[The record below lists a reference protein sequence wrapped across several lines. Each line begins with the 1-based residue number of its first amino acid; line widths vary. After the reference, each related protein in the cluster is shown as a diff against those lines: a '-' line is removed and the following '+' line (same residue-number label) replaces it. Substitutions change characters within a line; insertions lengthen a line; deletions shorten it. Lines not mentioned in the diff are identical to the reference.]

1 MKKFLSIFAVAALA
15 LAAAVSCSDK
25 EDDET
30 TVDLKAIS
38 LSSPSLDLF
47 VGDESTLTV
56 KYTPENATNKP
67 AATWTSSNESVASVS
82 EGKVTALAAGEAT
95 ITATVEKF
103 TATCTVK
110 VSEKDSYTGPVEGN
124 SAWSVVGTL
133 LESNWTGG
141 AHGDYVCAEENGAFV
156 LKNVR
161 LAKDDQI
168 KFRKDKDWA
177 ENRGINE
184 PNKAAELAAATPAK
198 AVPNG
203 GNIIIPEAG
212 IYDIY
217 YFAEKEAIVYV
228 AKDAA
233 LPEIP
238 DFSEPV
244 NNDPVKVDGDPAE
257 WAALN
262 AENVVSLE
270 LPADAAMTG
279 LKSAKLYYADKLY
292 ILVEISDEAIAD
304 GKVRLHVYFDT
315 DKTGALAQNWTN
327 GTIDYM
333 TEGKI
338 TNSGAY
344 VSYSSTLHK
353 WAGTADNPWGW
364 AESGWTPTC
373 EGAGNDHFYE
383 LSMAYDGFPGGL
395 PVAFNIGLDVVN
407 SGWATFG
414 FLPNAGEASKLARIV
429 KVGETD
435 PGEEPVEPQV
445 DWDYTPSAEY
455 TADNNLWKAV
465 DADHSIEWYYNPVWS
480 DPVEGPSVKFTQ
492 STYEFWNKIACTGN
506 ANNPDWTAQ
515 MWIHPT
521 NELLLDATKKYSF
534 SCKVYATEETPVF
547 MKLYHKGEDGSK
559 SFEIARTRIAKGVI
573 TEFKAEDFTPLIS
586 SQSLLIDFGGVPA
599 NTKVFIK
606 DIVLTEGD
614 AVTPPQPMEWDYT
627 PSDAFTAST
636 NLWKVADGNEMYY
649 YYHCTGVDWNGTDTI
664 AAEVPFMTKTQSTY
678 ELTYEEAT
686 ANPWQNQFFIFPG
699 EGHFVAL
706 QAEKTYKI
714 SFTLAANADM
724 YAFAN
729 LKTYDANH
737 AKREGTPIHEWGAMN
752 LKATESVVI
761 EHEFTGV
768 AADNITL
775 IYDFGGNPA
784 GAKVFIKDITLVEV
798 GAEPQ
803 APATIAEIIK
813 NIPAEA
819 TGSSTAVEFEA
830 NLTSP
835 AVVSYVN
842 GKNAYIQD
850 ATGAI
855 LLYLA
860 DHGLVAGDT
869 IKGKIAIKA
878 YWFNG
883 IPETVVAFGEAAE
896 IAHGDAPAPKEMT
909 IAQLLAN
916 YDANLLRYIV
926 IKDVKVTDG
935 IADGDRNGA
944 IAQADGNTIAVYAQ
958 INNGGLVL
966 EEGAQGDFI
975 TIPAYYKAN
984 KQVYLWDNAW
994 FTKAAQG
1001 STGEDLGGSEDV
1013 NPWN

>member
-25 EDDET
+25 EDEET

-56 KYTPENATNKP
+56 KYTPENATKKP

-110 VSEKDSYTGPVEGN
+110 VSEKDSYTGPVQGN
-124 SAWSVVGTL
+124 SAWSVIGALLGT
-133 LESNWTGG
+133 NWDT
-141 AHGDYVCAEENGAFV
+141 DYVCAEEDGIFV

-161 LAKDDQI
+161 LQATDQF
-168 KFRKDKDWA
+168 KFRKDKNWDDNRGAAGDVEPFVVTVGEAFDAVAGGKNLGVA
-177 ENRGINE
+177 ENGLYDLYYNANVEQIAVVALDGTPTWKEVVPPEGIIKIDGEFADWDGIQGLSKGCHGMFKIALDDNYVYFYTWRTRE
-184 PNKAAELAAATPAK
+184 GRFADLWGEAKGYVYFGFEL
-198 AVPNG
+198 
-203 GNIIIPEAG
+203 
-212 IYDIY
+212 
-217 YFAEKEAIVYV
+217 
-228 AKDAA
+228 
-233 LPEIP
+233 
-238 DFSEPV
+238 
-244 NNDPVKVDGDPAE
+244 DGDPATGE
-257 WAALN
+257 KLNGNGPYDFVGFIYCFGGDPENPVIEITAAGDC
-262 AENVVSLE
+262 APSSYTIDNVKVS
-270 LPADAAMTG
+270 
-279 LKSAKLYYADKLY
+279 
-292 ILVEISDEAIAD
+292 
-304 GKVRLHVYFDT
+304 GKVDE
-315 DKTGALAQNWTN
+315 N
-327 GTIDYM
+327 
-333 TEGKI
+333 
-338 TNSGAY
+338 GAY
-344 VSYSSTLHK
+344 LEYSIPRSDIPALPEKFAVTSWGNKDLDKVTVSY
-353 WAGTADNPWGW
+353 PF
-364 AESGWTPTC
+364 EYP
-373 EGAGNDHFYE
+373 
-383 LSMAYDGFPGGL
+383 
-395 PVAFNIGLDVVN
+395 
-407 SGWATFG
+407 
-414 FLPNAGEASKLARIV
+414 
-429 KVGETD
+429 
-435 PGEEPVEPQV
+435 EPQV

-455 TADNNLWKAV
+455 TADNNIWKAI
-465 DADHSIEWYYNPVWS
+465 DPTMNISWYYNPDWQA
-480 DPVEGPSVKFTQ
+480 EQAGPEVTLQ
-492 STYEFWNKIACTGN
+492 ESTYSFWNKINTTGDWQAQLWLEPASDLILN
-506 ANNPDWTAQ
+506 A
-515 MWIHPT
+515 
-521 NELLLDATKKYSF
+521 EKKYNF

-547 MKLYHKGEDGSK
+547 FKMYHRGEDGSR
-559 SFEIARTRIAKGVI
+559 SFEIARTRLAKGVI
-573 TEFKAEDFTPLIS
+573 TEFKVEDFTPLIS
-586 SQSLLIDFGGVPA
+586 SQSLLIDFGGMPA

-614 AVTPPQPMEWDYT
+614 AVTPPQPMDWDYT

-649 YYHCTGVDWNGTDTI
+649 YYHCTGADWNGTDTI

-729 LKTYDANH
+729 LKTYDANN

-784 GAKVFIKDITLVEV
+784 GAKIFIKDITLVEV

-850 ATGAI
+850 ETGAI
-855 LLYLA
+855 LLYA
-860 DHGLVAGDT
+860 TDHGLVAGDT

-878 YWFNG
+878 YWYNG
-883 IPETVVAFGEAAE
+883 IPETVVVLGDACE
-896 IAHGDAPAPKEMT
+896 IAHGDAPAPKEIT
-909 IAQLLAN
+909 IAQLLDN
-916 YDANLLRYIV
+916 YDANLLRLIV
-926 IKDVKVTDG
+926 LKDVVVTDG

-944 IAQADGNTIAVYAQ
+944 IAEGSGSTVAVYAQ
-958 INNGGLVL
+958 IKNGGLTL
-966 EEGAQGDFI
+966 TEGDTGDLV
-975 TIPAYYKAN
+975 TIPGYYNAN

-994 FTKAAQG
+994 FTKKTPVG
-1001 STGEDLGGSEDV
+1001 NSGEDLDDPTDV
-1013 NPWN
+1013 DPWK

>member
-1 MKKFLSIFAVAALA
+1 MKKFLTIFAVAALA
-15 LAAAVSCSDK
+15 LLTVASCKDK
-25 EDDET
+25 EDEET
-30 TVDLKAIS
+30 TVELKSIS
-38 LSSPSLDLF
+38 LSSPSLDMF
-47 VGDESTLTV
+47 VGDEVTLTV

-67 AATWTSSNESVASVS
+67 KATWTSSNESVASVS

-95 ITATVEKF
+95 ITATVEKL

-110 VSEKDSYTGPVEGN
+110 VTTDYTGPVEGN

-133 LESNWTGG
+133 LESNWASG

-168 KFRKDKDWA
+168 KFRKDKDWT

-184 PNKAAELAAATPAK
+184 PDQAAELAVATPAK

-212 IYDIY
+212 IYDLY

-228 AKDAA
+228 AKDAT

-238 DFSEPV
+238 DFSEPE
-244 NNDPVKVDGDPAE
+244 P
-257 WAALN
+257 
-262 AENVVSLE
+262 
-270 LPADAAMTG
+270 
-279 LKSAKLYYADKLY
+279 
-292 ILVEISDEAIAD
+292 
-304 GKVRLHVYFDT
+304 
-315 DKTGALAQNWTN
+315 
-327 GTIDYM
+327 
-333 TEGKI
+333 EGKI
-338 TNSGAY
+338 KIDGDFSDWENVQGVSKGAHGMFKFDLDENYAFFYTWRTRDGRFSDLWGGSGYVYFALNLDDDPTTGETLNSNGPY
-344 VSYSSTLHK
+344 EFIGFIYCFG
-353 WAGTADNPWGW
+353 GTAD
-364 AESGWTPTC
+364 A
-373 EGAGNDHFYE
+373 
-383 LSMAYDGFPGGL
+383 
-395 PVAFNIGLDVVN
+395 PVI
-407 SGWATFG
+407 
-414 FLPNAGEASKLARIV
+414 EIV
-429 KVGETD
+429 KAGDCRPSTCSIDHVKIAGKVDENGAYLEYRIPRSDLPELPESFEIISWGNKDLDKVTVSY
-435 PGEEPVEPQV
+435 PYQEPIVEPQV

-465 DADHSIEWYYNPVWS
+465 DAASSIEWYYNPNWAGEQEA
-480 DPVEGPSVKFTQ
+480 PATKFEQ
-492 STYEFWNKIACTGN
+492 STYEIWNKVATTG
-506 ANNPDWTAQ
+506 DWQAQ

-547 MKLYHKGEDGSK
+547 MKLYQKGEDGSK
-559 SFEIARTRIAKGVI
+559 SFEIARTRIPAGQI
-573 TEFKAEDFTPLIS
+573 TEFKAEDFTPIITP
-586 SQSLLIDFGGVPA
+586 QCLLIDFGGVSA
-599 NTKVFIK
+599 NTKIFVK
-606 DIVLTEGD
+606 DIVLTQGAD
-614 AVTPPQPMEWDYT
+614 VVPPQPMDWDYT

-636 NLWKVADGNEMYY
+636 NLWKVADGYEMYY
-649 YYHCTGVDWNGTDTI
+649 YYHCTGADWNGTDTI

-714 SFTLAANADM
+714 SFTLAANAEM
-724 YAFAN
+724 YGFAN
-729 LKTYDANH
+729 LKTYDANN
-737 AKREGTPIHEWGAMN
+737 AKREGAPIHEWGAMN

-768 AADNITL
+768 AADNLTL
-775 IYDFGGNPA
+775 IFDFGGNPA
-784 GAKVFIKDITLVEV
+784 GAKVFIKDITIVEV

-803 APATIAEIIK
+803 APATIAEIIQ

-850 ATGAI
+850 ETGAI
-855 LLYLA
+855 LLYLS

-869 IKGKIAIKA
+869 IKGKVAIKA

-883 IPETVVAFGEAAE
+883 IPETVVALGDACE

-909 IAQLLAN
+909 IAQLLAD
-916 YDANLLRYIV
+916 YDANLLRL
-926 IKDVKVTDG
+926 VKLTNVTVTDA

-944 IAQADGNTIAVYAQ
+944 LEADGSTIAVYAQ

-966 EEGAQGDFI
+966 TEGAKGDFV
-975 TIPAYYKAN
+975 TIPAYYKTT

-994 FTKAAQG
+994 FTKAAEG

>member
-25 EDDET
+25 EDEET

-56 KYTPENATNKP
+56 KYTPENATKKP

-110 VSEKDSYTGPVEGN
+110 VTAKDDYTGPVEGN

-168 KFRKDKDWA
+168 KFRKDKDWT

-184 PNKAAELAAATPAK
+184 PDKAAELAVATPAK

-203 GNIIIPEAG
+203 GIIIIPEAG
-212 IYDIY
+212 IYDLY

-228 AKDAA
+228 TKDAT

-238 DFSEPV
+238 DFSEQEPEGIIKIDGEFADWDGIQGLSNGSHGMFKIALDDNYV
-244 NNDPVKVDGDPAE
+244 YFYTWRTREGRFADLWGEGKGYVYFGFELDGDPTTGE
-257 WAALN
+257 KLN
-262 AENVVSLE
+262 SNGPYDFVGFIYCFGGDPENPVIEITAKGDCAPSSYTIDNVKVS
-270 LPADAAMTG
+270 
-279 LKSAKLYYADKLY
+279 
-292 ILVEISDEAIAD
+292 
-304 GKVRLHVYFDT
+304 GKVDE
-315 DKTGALAQNWTN
+315 N
-327 GTIDYM
+327 
-333 TEGKI
+333 
-338 TNSGAY
+338 GAY
-344 VSYSSTLHK
+344 LEYSIPRSDIPALPEKFAVTSWGNKDLDKVTVSY
-353 WAGTADNPWGW
+353 PF
-364 AESGWTPTC
+364 EYP
-373 EGAGNDHFYE
+373 
-383 LSMAYDGFPGGL
+383 
-395 PVAFNIGLDVVN
+395 
-407 SGWATFG
+407 
-414 FLPNAGEASKLARIV
+414 
-429 KVGETD
+429 
-435 PGEEPVEPQV
+435 EPQV

-455 TADNNLWKAV
+455 TADNNLWKAIDPTMNV
-465 DADHSIEWYYNPVWS
+465 SWFYNPEWAA
-480 DPVEGPSVKFTQ
+480 EQAGPEVTFKE
-492 STYEFWNKIACTGN
+492 STYSFWNKINTTGDWQAQLWLEPASDLILN
-506 ANNPDWTAQ
+506 A
-515 MWIHPT
+515 
-521 NELLLDATKKYSF
+521 EKKYSF

-547 MKLYHKGEDGSK
+547 FKMYHRGEDGSR
-559 SFEIARTRIAKGVI
+559 SFEIARTRLAKGVI
-573 TEFKAEDFTPLIS
+573 TEFKVEDFTPLIS
-586 SQSLLIDFGGVPA
+586 SQSLLIDFGGMPA

-614 AVTPPQPMEWDYT
+614 AVTPPQPMDWDYT

-649 YYHCTGVDWNGTDTI
+649 YYHCTGADWNGTNTI

-729 LKTYDANH
+729 LKTYDANN

-784 GAKVFIKDITLVEV
+784 GAKIFIKDITLVEV

-813 NIPAEA
+813 NIPESA
-819 TGSSTAVEFEA
+819 TGNSTAVEFEA

-850 ATGAI
+850 ETGAI
-855 LLYLA
+855 LLYA
-860 DHGLVAGDT
+860 TDHGLVAGDT

-878 YWFNG
+878 YWYNG
-883 IPETVVAFGEAAE
+883 IPETVVLLGDACE
-896 IAHGDAPAPKEMT
+896 IAHGEAPAPKEIT
-909 IAQLLAN
+909 IADLLAN
-916 YDANLLRYIV
+916 YDANLLRYVV
-926 IKDVKVTDG
+926 IKDVTVTG
-935 IADGDRNGA
+935 SIADGDRNGE
-944 IAQADGNTIAVYAQ
+944 IAQGDNKIAVYAQ

-966 EEGAQGDFI
+966 TEGDKGDLV
-975 TIPAYYKAN
+975 TIPAYYKTN

-994 FTKAAQG
+994 FTKKTPVG
-1001 STGEDLGGSEDV
+1001 NSGEDLDDPTDV
-1013 NPWN
+1013 DPWK

>member
-25 EDDET
+25 EDEET

-56 KYTPENATNKP
+56 KYTPENATKKP

-110 VSEKDSYTGPVEGN
+110 VTAKDDYTGPVEGN

-133 LESNWTGG
+133 LESDWTSG

-168 KFRKDKDWA
+168 KFRKDKAWT

-184 PNKAAELAAATPAK
+184 PDKAAELAVATPAK

-212 IYDIY
+212 IYDLY

-228 AKDAA
+228 TKDAT

-238 DFSEPV
+238 DFSEQEPEGIIKIDGEFADWDGIQGLSNGSHGMFKIALDDNYV
-244 NNDPVKVDGDPAE
+244 YFYTWRTREGRFADLWGEAKGYVYFGFELDGDPTTGE
-257 WAALN
+257 KLN
-262 AENVVSLE
+262 SNGPYDFVGFIYCFGGDPENPVIEITAKGNCAPSSYTIDNVKVS
-270 LPADAAMTG
+270 
-279 LKSAKLYYADKLY
+279 
-292 ILVEISDEAIAD
+292 
-304 GKVRLHVYFDT
+304 GKVDE
-315 DKTGALAQNWTN
+315 N
-327 GTIDYM
+327 
-333 TEGKI
+333 
-338 TNSGAY
+338 GAY
-344 VSYSSTLHK
+344 LEYSIPRSDIPALPEKFAVTSWGNKDLDKVTVSY
-353 WAGTADNPWGW
+353 PF
-364 AESGWTPTC
+364 EYP
-373 EGAGNDHFYE
+373 
-383 LSMAYDGFPGGL
+383 
-395 PVAFNIGLDVVN
+395 
-407 SGWATFG
+407 
-414 FLPNAGEASKLARIV
+414 
-429 KVGETD
+429 
-435 PGEEPVEPQV
+435 EPQV

-455 TADNNLWKAV
+455 TADNNLWKAIDPTMNV
-465 DADHSIEWYYNPVWS
+465 SWYYNPEWAA
-480 DPVEGPSVKFTQ
+480 EQAGPEVTFKE
-492 STYEFWNKIACTGN
+492 STYSFWNKINTTGDWQAQLWLEPASDLILN
-506 ANNPDWTAQ
+506 A
-515 MWIHPT
+515 
-521 NELLLDATKKYSF
+521 EKKYSF

-547 MKLYHKGEDGSK
+547 IKMYHRGEDGSR

-627 PSDAFTAST
+627 PGAAYLADN
-636 NLWKVADGNEMYY
+636 NLWKKVAGHEGYY
-649 YYHCTGVDWNGTDTI
+649 YYHCTGADWNGTDTI
-664 AAEVPFMTKTQSTY
+664 SSEVPFMTTNQSTY
-678 ELTYEEAT
+678 ELTYEDAT
-686 ANPWQNQFFIFPG
+686 ANPWQNQLFIFPDTG
-699 EGHFVAL
+699 YEVAL
-706 QAEKTYKI
+706 AADKTYKL
-714 SFTLAANADM
+714 TMTVAANADM
-724 YAFAN
+724 NGFFKLSKFDPNNA
-729 LKTYDANH
+729 T
-737 AKREGTPIHEWGAMN
+737 KREGATIWEKGNVSM
-752 LKATESVVI
+752 KAKEIFTVESP
-761 EHEFTGV
+761 ELTGV
-768 AADNITL
+768 ECDNIL
-775 IYDFGGNPA
+775 IVTDFGGNPA

-813 NIPAEA
+813 NIPESA
-819 TGSSTAVEFEA
+819 TGNSTAVEFEA

-850 ATGAI
+850 ETGAI
-855 LLYLA
+855 LLYA
-860 DHGLVAGDT
+860 TDHGLVAGDT

-878 YWFNG
+878 YWYNG
-883 IPETVVAFGEAAE
+883 IPETVVLLGDACE
-896 IAHGDAPAPKEMT
+896 IAHGDAPAPKEIT
-909 IAQLLAN
+909 IADLLAN
-916 YDANLLRYIV
+916 YDANLLRYVV
-926 IKDVKVTDG
+926 IKDVTVTG
-935 IADGDRNGA
+935 SIADGDRNGE
-944 IAQADGNTIAVYAQ
+944 IAQGDNKIAVYAQ

-966 EEGAQGDFI
+966 TEGDKGDLV
-975 TIPAYYKAN
+975 TIPAYYKTN

-994 FTKAAQG
+994 FTKKTPVG
-1001 STGEDLGGSEDV
+1001 NSGEDLDDPTDV
-1013 NPWN
+1013 DPWK

>member
-110 VSEKDSYTGPVEGN
+110 VTAKDDYTGPVEGN

-133 LESNWTGG
+133 LESDWTGG

-168 KFRKDKDWA
+168 KFRKDKDWT

-184 PNKAAELAAATPAK
+184 PNKAAELAVATPAK

-212 IYDIY
+212 IYDLY

-228 AKDAA
+228 AKDAT

-238 DFSEPV
+238 DFSEPEPEGIIKIDGEFADWDGIQGLSNGCHGMFKIALDDNYV
-244 NNDPVKVDGDPAE
+244 YFYTWRTREGRFADLWGEAKGYVYFGFELDGDPATGE
-257 WAALN
+257 KLNGNGPYDFVGFIYCFGGDPENPVIEITAAGDC
-262 AENVVSLE
+262 APSSYTIDNVKVS
-270 LPADAAMTG
+270 
-279 LKSAKLYYADKLY
+279 
-292 ILVEISDEAIAD
+292 
-304 GKVRLHVYFDT
+304 GKVDE
-315 DKTGALAQNWTN
+315 N
-327 GTIDYM
+327 
-333 TEGKI
+333 
-338 TNSGAY
+338 GAY
-344 VSYSSTLHK
+344 LEYSIPRSDIPALPEKFAVTSWGNKDLDKVTVSY
-353 WAGTADNPWGW
+353 PF
-364 AESGWTPTC
+364 EYP
-373 EGAGNDHFYE
+373 
-383 LSMAYDGFPGGL
+383 
-395 PVAFNIGLDVVN
+395 
-407 SGWATFG
+407 
-414 FLPNAGEASKLARIV
+414 
-429 KVGETD
+429 
-435 PGEEPVEPQV
+435 EPQV

-455 TADNNLWKAV
+455 TADNNIWKAI
-465 DADHSIEWYYNPVWS
+465 DPTMNISWYYNPEWKA
-480 DPVEGPSVKFTQ
+480 EQAGPEVTFKE
-492 STYEFWNKIACTGN
+492 STYSFWNKINTTGDWQAQLWLEPASDLILN
-506 ANNPDWTAQ
+506 A
-515 MWIHPT
+515 
-521 NELLLDATKKYSF
+521 EKKYNF

-547 MKLYHKGEDGSK
+547 FKMYHRGEDGSR
-559 SFEIARTRIAKGVI
+559 SFEIARTRLAKGVI
-573 TEFKAEDFTPLIS
+573 TEFKVEDFTPLIS
-586 SQSLLIDFGGVPA
+586 SQSLLIDFGGMPA

-614 AVTPPQPMEWDYT
+614 AVTPPQPMDWDYT

-649 YYHCTGVDWNGTDTI
+649 YYHCTGADWNGTDTI

-729 LKTYDANH
+729 LKTYDANN

-784 GAKVFIKDITLVEV
+784 GAKIFIKDITLVEV

-803 APATIAEIIK
+803 AISPTQFAALEDNTEATFEGVVAAVGKNGVVVTDGTTNIYVFKPAT
-813 NIPAEA
+813 
-819 TGSSTAVEFEA
+819 T
-830 NLTSP
+830 P
-835 AVVSYVN
+835 AVGDKVSVEAKKTTYYKLIETAQGGKVTVLGSGNEVPATTPVDITATFDAYPDEIHTSDLLKVEGQLVVDGSYVN
-842 GKNAYIQD
+842 LIVEGATVRQGSLQGLDVTALNGKNVVIEGYYIGTSGSGGKFLTIIV
-850 ATGAI
+850 TGAEE
-855 LLYLA
+855 
-860 DHGLVAGDT
+860 VS
-869 IKGKIAIKA
+869 
-878 YWFNG
+878 
-883 IPETVVAFGEAAE
+883 
-896 IAHGDAPAPKEMT
+896 AP
-909 IAQLLAN
+909 
-916 YDANLLRYIV
+916 
-926 IKDVKVTDG
+926 G
-935 IADGDRNGA
+935 
-944 IAQADGNTIAVYAQ
+944 GN
-958 INNGGLVL
+958 
-966 EEGAQGDFI
+966 
-975 TIPAYYKAN
+975 
-984 KQVYLWDNAW
+984 
-994 FTKAAQG
+994 
-1001 STGEDLGGSEDV
+1001 SGEDLDDPTDV
-1013 NPWN
+1013 DPWK

>member
-15 LAAAVSCSDK
+15 LAAVVSCSDK

-110 VSEKDSYTGPVEGN
+110 VSEKDSYTGPVQGN
-124 SAWSVVGTL
+124 SAWSVIGALLGT
-133 LESNWTGG
+133 NWDT
-141 AHGDYVCAEENGAFV
+141 DYVCAEEDGIFV

-161 LAKDDQI
+161 LQATDQF
-168 KFRKDKDWA
+168 KFRKDKNWDDNRGAAGDVEPFVVTVGEAFDAVAGGKNLGVA
-177 ENRGINE
+177 ENGLYDLYYNANVEQIAVVALDGTPTWKEVVPPEGIIKIDGEFADWDGIQGLSNGTHGMFKIALDDNYVYFYTWRTRE
-184 PNKAAELAAATPAK
+184 GRFADLWGEGTGYVYFGFEL
-198 AVPNG
+198 
-203 GNIIIPEAG
+203 
-212 IYDIY
+212 
-217 YFAEKEAIVYV
+217 
-228 AKDAA
+228 
-233 LPEIP
+233 
-238 DFSEPV
+238 
-244 NNDPVKVDGDPAE
+244 DGDPATGE
-257 WAALN
+257 KLNGNGPYDFVGFIYCFGGDPENPVIEITAAGDC
-262 AENVVSLE
+262 APSSYTIDNVKVS
-270 LPADAAMTG
+270 
-279 LKSAKLYYADKLY
+279 
-292 ILVEISDEAIAD
+292 
-304 GKVRLHVYFDT
+304 GKVDE
-315 DKTGALAQNWTN
+315 N
-327 GTIDYM
+327 
-333 TEGKI
+333 
-338 TNSGAY
+338 GAY
-344 VSYSSTLHK
+344 LEYSIPRSDIPALPEKFAVTSWGNKDLDKVTVSY
-353 WAGTADNPWGW
+353 PF
-364 AESGWTPTC
+364 EYP
-373 EGAGNDHFYE
+373 
-383 LSMAYDGFPGGL
+383 
-395 PVAFNIGLDVVN
+395 
-407 SGWATFG
+407 
-414 FLPNAGEASKLARIV
+414 
-429 KVGETD
+429 
-435 PGEEPVEPQV
+435 EPQV

-455 TADNNLWKAV
+455 TADNNIWKAI
-465 DADHSIEWYYNPVWS
+465 DPTMNISWYYNPDWQA
-480 DPVEGPSVKFTQ
+480 EQAGPEVTLQ
-492 STYEFWNKIACTGN
+492 ESTYSFWNKINTTGDWQAQLWLEPASDLILN
-506 ANNPDWTAQ
+506 A
-515 MWIHPT
+515 
-521 NELLLDATKKYSF
+521 EKKYNF

-547 MKLYHKGEDGSK
+547 FKMYHRGEDGSR
-559 SFEIARTRIAKGVI
+559 SFEIARTRLAKGVI
-573 TEFKAEDFTPLIS
+573 TEFKVEDFTPLIS
-586 SQSLLIDFGGVPA
+586 SQSLLIDFGGMPA

-614 AVTPPQPMEWDYT
+614 AVTPPQPMDWDYT

-649 YYHCTGVDWNGTDTI
+649 YYHCTGADWNGTDTI

-729 LKTYDANH
+729 LKTYDANN

-784 GAKVFIKDITLVEV
+784 GAKIFIKDITLVEV

-850 ATGAI
+850 ETGAI
-855 LLYLA
+855 LLYA
-860 DHGLVAGDT
+860 TDHGLVAGDT

-878 YWFNG
+878 YWYNG
-883 IPETVVAFGEAAE
+883 IPETVVVLGDACE
-896 IAHGDAPAPKEMT
+896 IAHGDAPAPKEIT
-909 IAQLLAN
+909 IAQLLDN
-916 YDANLLRYIV
+916 YDANLLRLIV
-926 IKDVKVTDG
+926 LKDVVVTDG

-944 IAQADGNTIAVYAQ
+944 IAEGSGSTVAVYAQ
-958 INNGGLVL
+958 IKNGGLTL
-966 EEGAQGDFI
+966 TEGDTGDLV
-975 TIPAYYKAN
+975 TIPGYYNAN

-994 FTKAAQG
+994 FTKKTPVG
-1001 STGEDLGGSEDV
+1001 NSGEDLDDPTDV
-1013 NPWN
+1013 DPWK

>member
-25 EDDET
+25 EDEET

-56 KYTPENATNKP
+56 KYTPENATKKP

-110 VSEKDSYTGPVEGN
+110 VTAKDDYTGPVEGN

-133 LESNWTGG
+133 LESDWTGG

-168 KFRKDKDWA
+168 KFRKDKAWT

-184 PNKAAELAAATPAK
+184 PDKAAELAAATPAK

-212 IYDIY
+212 IYDLY

-228 AKDAA
+228 TKDAT

-238 DFSEPV
+238 DFSEQEPEGIIKIDGEFADWDGIQGLSNGSHGMFKIALDDNYV
-244 NNDPVKVDGDPAE
+244 YFYTWRTREGRFADLWGEAKGYVYFGFELDGDPTTGE
-257 WAALN
+257 KLN
-262 AENVVSLE
+262 NNGPYDFVGFIYCFGGDPENPVIEITAKGNCAPSSYTIDNVKVS
-270 LPADAAMTG
+270 
-279 LKSAKLYYADKLY
+279 
-292 ILVEISDEAIAD
+292 
-304 GKVRLHVYFDT
+304 GKVDE
-315 DKTGALAQNWTN
+315 N
-327 GTIDYM
+327 
-333 TEGKI
+333 
-338 TNSGAY
+338 GAY
-344 VSYSSTLHK
+344 LEYSIPRSDIPALPEKFAVTSWGNKDLDKVTVSY
-353 WAGTADNPWGW
+353 PF
-364 AESGWTPTC
+364 EYP
-373 EGAGNDHFYE
+373 
-383 LSMAYDGFPGGL
+383 
-395 PVAFNIGLDVVN
+395 
-407 SGWATFG
+407 
-414 FLPNAGEASKLARIV
+414 
-429 KVGETD
+429 
-435 PGEEPVEPQV
+435 EPQV

-455 TADNNLWKAV
+455 TADNNLWKAIDPTMNV
-465 DADHSIEWYYNPVWS
+465 SWFYNPEWAA
-480 DPVEGPSVKFTQ
+480 EQAGPEVTFKE
-492 STYEFWNKIACTGN
+492 STYSFWNKINTTGDWQAQLWLEPARDLILN
-506 ANNPDWTAQ
+506 A
-515 MWIHPT
+515 
-521 NELLLDATKKYSF
+521 EKKYSF

-547 MKLYHKGEDGSK
+547 IKMYHRGEDGSK

-614 AVTPPQPMEWDYT
+614 AVTPPQPMDWDYT
-627 PSDAFTAST
+627 PGAAYLADN
-636 NLWKVADGNEMYY
+636 NLWKKAAGHEGYY
-649 YYHCTGVDWNGTDTI
+649 YYHCTGADWNGTDTI
-664 AAEVPFMTKTQSTY
+664 SSEVPFMTTNQSTY
-678 ELTYEEAT
+678 ELTYEDAT
-686 ANPWQNQFFIFPG
+686 ANPWQNQLFIFPDTG
-699 EGHFVAL
+699 YEVAL
-706 QAEKTYKI
+706 AADKTYKL
-714 SFTLAANADM
+714 TMTVAANADM
-724 YAFAN
+724 NGFFKLSKFDPNNA
-729 LKTYDANH
+729 T
-737 AKREGTPIHEWGAMN
+737 KREGATIWEKGNVSM
-752 LKATESVVI
+752 KAKEIFTVESP
-761 EHEFTGV
+761 ELTGV
-768 AADNITL
+768 ECDNIL
-775 IYDFGGNPA
+775 IVTDFGGNPA

-813 NIPAEA
+813 NIPESA
-819 TGSSTAVEFEA
+819 TGNSTAVEFEA

-850 ATGAI
+850 ETGAI
-855 LLYLA
+855 LLYA
-860 DHGLVAGDT
+860 TDHGLVAGDT

-878 YWFNG
+878 YWYNG
-883 IPETVVAFGEAAE
+883 IPETVVLLGDACE
-896 IAHGDAPAPKEMT
+896 IAHGDAPAPKEIT
-909 IAQLLAN
+909 IAQLLDN
-916 YDANLLRYIV
+916 YDANLLRYVV
-926 IKDVKVTDG
+926 IKDVTVTG
-935 IADGDRNGA
+935 SIADGDRNGE
-944 IAQADGNTIAVYAQ
+944 IAQGDNKIAVYAQ

-966 EEGAQGDFI
+966 TEGDKGDLV
-975 TIPAYYKAN
+975 TIPAYYKTN

-994 FTKAAQG
+994 FTKKTPVG
-1001 STGEDLGGSEDV
+1001 NSGEDLDDPTDV
-1013 NPWN
+1013 DPWK

>member
-110 VSEKDSYTGPVEGN
+110 VSEKDSYTGPVQGN
-124 SAWSVVGTL
+124 SAWSVIGALLGT
-133 LESNWTGG
+133 NWDT
-141 AHGDYVCAEENGAFV
+141 DYVCAEEDGIFV

-161 LAKDDQI
+161 LQATDQF
-168 KFRKDKDWA
+168 KFRKDKNWDDNRGAAGDVEPFVVTVGEAFDAVAGGKNLGVA
-177 ENRGINE
+177 ENGLYDLYYNANVEQIAVVALDGTPTWKEVLPPEGIIKIDGEFADWDGIQGLSKGCHGMFKIALDDNYVYFYTWRTRE
-184 PNKAAELAAATPAK
+184 GRFADLWGEAKGYVYFGFEL
-198 AVPNG
+198 
-203 GNIIIPEAG
+203 
-212 IYDIY
+212 
-217 YFAEKEAIVYV
+217 
-228 AKDAA
+228 
-233 LPEIP
+233 
-238 DFSEPV
+238 
-244 NNDPVKVDGDPAE
+244 DGDPATGE
-257 WAALN
+257 KLNGNGPYDFVGFIYCFGGDPENPVIEITAAGDC
-262 AENVVSLE
+262 APSSYTIDNVKVS
-270 LPADAAMTG
+270 
-279 LKSAKLYYADKLY
+279 
-292 ILVEISDEAIAD
+292 
-304 GKVRLHVYFDT
+304 GKVDE
-315 DKTGALAQNWTN
+315 N
-327 GTIDYM
+327 
-333 TEGKI
+333 
-338 TNSGAY
+338 GAY
-344 VSYSSTLHK
+344 LEYSIPRSDIPALPEKFAVTSWGNKDLDKVTVSY
-353 WAGTADNPWGW
+353 PF
-364 AESGWTPTC
+364 EYP
-373 EGAGNDHFYE
+373 
-383 LSMAYDGFPGGL
+383 
-395 PVAFNIGLDVVN
+395 
-407 SGWATFG
+407 
-414 FLPNAGEASKLARIV
+414 
-429 KVGETD
+429 
-435 PGEEPVEPQV
+435 EPQV

-455 TADNNLWKAV
+455 TADNNIWKAIDPTMNV
-465 DADHSIEWYYNPVWS
+465 SWYYNPDWQA
-480 DPVEGPSVKFTQ
+480 EQAGPEVTFKE
-492 STYEFWNKIACTGN
+492 STYSFWNKINTTGDWQAQLWLEPASDLILN
-506 ANNPDWTAQ
+506 A
-515 MWIHPT
+515 
-521 NELLLDATKKYSF
+521 EKKYNF

-547 MKLYHKGEDGSK
+547 FKMYHRGEDGSR
-559 SFEIARTRIAKGVI
+559 SFEIARTRLAKGVI
-573 TEFKAEDFTPLIS
+573 TEFKVEDFTPLIS
-586 SQSLLIDFGGVPA
+586 SQSLLIDFGGMPA

-606 DIVLTEGD
+606 DIVVTEGD
-614 AVTPPQPMEWDYT
+614 AVTPPQPMDWDYT

-649 YYHCTGVDWNGTDTI
+649 YYHCTGADWNGTDTI

-729 LKTYDANH
+729 LKTYDANN

-768 AADNITL
+768 AADNIML

-784 GAKVFIKDITLVEV
+784 GAKIFIKDITLIEV

-850 ATGAI
+850 ETGAI
-855 LLYLA
+855 LLYA
-860 DHGLVAGDT
+860 TDHGLVAGDT

-878 YWFNG
+878 YWYNG
-883 IPETVVAFGEAAE
+883 IPETVVVLGDACE
-896 IAHGDAPAPKEMT
+896 IAHGDAPAPKEIT
-909 IAQLLAN
+909 IAQLLDN
-916 YDANLLRYIV
+916 YDANLLRLIV
-926 IKDVKVTDG
+926 LKDVVVTDG

-944 IAQADGNTIAVYAQ
+944 IAEGSGSTVAVYAQ
-958 INNGGLVL
+958 IKNGGLTL
-966 EEGAQGDFI
+966 TEGDTGDLV
-975 TIPAYYKAN
+975 TIPGYYNAN

-994 FTKAAQG
+994 FTKKTPVG
-1001 STGEDLGGSEDV
+1001 NSGEDLDDPTDV
-1013 NPWN
+1013 DPWK

>member
-1 MKKFLSIFAVAALA
+1 MKKFLTIFAVAALA
-15 LAAAVSCSDK
+15 LLTVASCKDK
-25 EDDET
+25 EDEET

-110 VSEKDSYTGPVEGN
+110 VSEKDSYTGPVQGN

-133 LESNWTGG
+133 LGTNW
-141 AHGDYVCAEENGAFV
+141 DKDFVCAESDGIFV

-161 LAKDDQI
+161 LQTTEQF
-168 KFRKDKDWA
+168 KFRKDNKWDDNRGAAGGVEPFVVTVGEAFEAVAGGKNLSVAENGLYDLYYNANVEQIAVVALDGTPTWA
-177 ENRGINE
+177 E
-184 PNKAAELAAATPAK
+184 PQSQA
-198 AVPNG
+198 
-203 GNIIIPEAG
+203 
-212 IYDIY
+212 
-217 YFAEKEAIVYV
+217 
-228 AKDAA
+228 
-233 LPEIP
+233 
-238 DFSEPV
+238 PV
-244 NNDPVKVDGDPAE
+244 VIDGDASE
-257 WAALN
+257 WGRLN
-262 AENVVSLE
+262 AADVVSLT
-270 LPADAAMTG
+270 LPDGAAKAG
-279 LKSAKLYYADKLY
+279 LKSAKAYYDDKFYLA
-292 ILVEISDEAIAD
+292 LELSDEAIAT
-304 GKVRLHVYFDT
+304 GKVRFHIYFDT
-315 DKTGALAQNWTN
+315 DNTGALAQHWDKN
-327 GTIDYM
+327 TIDYM
-333 TEGKI
+333 SEGKVFD
-338 TNSGAY
+338 GAY
-344 VSYSSTLHK
+344 CAYSSSLYK
-353 WAGTADNPWGW
+353 WAGTADNPWAW
-364 AESGWTPTC
+364 ESTGVKPVFEGT
-373 EGAGNDHFYE
+373 GAGNTYE
-383 LSMAYDGFPGGL
+383 LSMEYGDYPGGL
-395 PVAFNIGLDVVN
+395 PVAFNFGLDVADGDYAVI
-407 SGWATFG
+407 G
-414 FLPNAGEASKLARIV
+414 FLPASAEGATKLARIV

-435 PGEEPVEPQV
+435 PGEKPEEPVV

-455 TADNNLWKAV
+455 TADSNIWKAL
-465 DADHSIEWYYNPVWS
+465 DQTMNISWFYKPEWAA
-480 DPVEGPSVKFTQ
+480 EQAGPEVTFKE
-492 STYEFWNKIACTGN
+492 STYYFWNKINTTGDWQAQLWLEPASDLILN
-506 ANNPDWTAQ
+506 A
-515 MWIHPT
+515 
-521 NELLLDATKKYSF
+521 EKKYSF

-547 MKLYHKGEDGSK
+547 IKMYHRGEDGSK

-586 SQSLLIDFGGVPA
+586 SQCLLIDFGGVPA

-627 PSDAFTAST
+627 PGAAYLADN
-636 NLWKVADGNEMYY
+636 NLWKKVAGHEGYY
-649 YYHCTGVDWNGTDTI
+649 YYHCTGADWNGTDTI
-664 AAEVPFMTKTQSTY
+664 SSEVPFLTTNQSTY
-678 ELTYEEAT
+678 ELTYEDAT
-686 ANPWQNQFFIFPG
+686 ANPWQNQLFIFPDTG
-699 EGHFVAL
+699 YEVAL
-706 QAEKTYKI
+706 AADKTYKL
-714 SFTLAANADM
+714 TMTVAANADM
-724 YAFAN
+724 NGFFKLSKFDPNNA
-729 LKTYDANH
+729 T
-737 AKREGTPIHEWGAMN
+737 KREGATIWEKGNVSM
-752 LKATESVVI
+752 KAKEIFTVESP
-761 EHEFTGV
+761 ELTGV
-768 AADNITL
+768 ECDNIL
-775 IYDFGGNPA
+775 IVTDFGGNPA
-784 GAKVFIKDITLVEV
+784 GAKIFIKDITLVEV

-855 LLYLA
+855 LLYLS

-878 YWFNG
+878 YWYNG
-883 IPETVVAFGEAAE
+883 IPETVVALGDACE

-909 IAQLLAN
+909 IAQLLAD
-916 YDANLLRYIV
+916 YDANLLRL
-926 IKDVKVTDG
+926 VKLTNVTVTDG

-944 IAQADGNTIAVYAQ
+944 LEADGSTIAVYAQ

-966 EEGAQGDFI
+966 TEGAKGDFV
-975 TIPAYYKAN
+975 TIPAYYKTT

-994 FTKAAQG
+994 FIKAAVG

>member
-15 LAAAVSCSDK
+15 LAAVVSCSDK

-110 VSEKDSYTGPVEGN
+110 VSEKDSYTGPVQGN
-124 SAWSVVGTL
+124 SAWSVIGALLGT
-133 LESNWTGG
+133 NWDT
-141 AHGDYVCAEENGAFV
+141 DYVCAEEDGIFV

-161 LAKDDQI
+161 LQATDQF
-168 KFRKDKDWA
+168 KFRKDKNWDDNRGAAGDVEPFVVTVGEAFDAVAGGKNLGVA
-177 ENRGINE
+177 ENGLYDLYYNANVEQIAVVALDGTPTWKEVVPPEGIIKIDGEFADWDGIQGLSKGCHGMFKIALDDNYVYFYTWRTRE
-184 PNKAAELAAATPAK
+184 GRFADLWGEGTGYVYFGFEL
-198 AVPNG
+198 
-203 GNIIIPEAG
+203 
-212 IYDIY
+212 
-217 YFAEKEAIVYV
+217 
-228 AKDAA
+228 
-233 LPEIP
+233 
-238 DFSEPV
+238 
-244 NNDPVKVDGDPAE
+244 DGDPATGE
-257 WAALN
+257 KLNGNGPYDFVGFIYCFGGDPENPVIEITAAGDC
-262 AENVVSLE
+262 APSSYTIDNVKVS
-270 LPADAAMTG
+270 
-279 LKSAKLYYADKLY
+279 
-292 ILVEISDEAIAD
+292 
-304 GKVRLHVYFDT
+304 GKVDE
-315 DKTGALAQNWTN
+315 N
-327 GTIDYM
+327 
-333 TEGKI
+333 
-338 TNSGAY
+338 GAY
-344 VSYSSTLHK
+344 LEYSIPRSDIPALPEKFAVTSWGNKDLDKVTVSY
-353 WAGTADNPWGW
+353 PF
-364 AESGWTPTC
+364 EYP
-373 EGAGNDHFYE
+373 
-383 LSMAYDGFPGGL
+383 
-395 PVAFNIGLDVVN
+395 
-407 SGWATFG
+407 
-414 FLPNAGEASKLARIV
+414 
-429 KVGETD
+429 
-435 PGEEPVEPQV
+435 EPQV

-455 TADNNLWKAV
+455 TADNNIWKAI
-465 DADHSIEWYYNPVWS
+465 DPTMNISWYYNPDWQA
-480 DPVEGPSVKFTQ
+480 EQAGPEVTLQ
-492 STYEFWNKIACTGN
+492 ESTYSFWNKINTTGDWQAQLWLEPASDLILN
-506 ANNPDWTAQ
+506 A
-515 MWIHPT
+515 
-521 NELLLDATKKYSF
+521 EKKYNF

-547 MKLYHKGEDGSK
+547 FKMYHRGEDGSR
-559 SFEIARTRIAKGVI
+559 SFEIARTRLAKGVI
-573 TEFKAEDFTPLIS
+573 TEFKVEDFTPLIS
-586 SQSLLIDFGGVPA
+586 SQSLLIDFGGMPA

-614 AVTPPQPMEWDYT
+614 AVTPPQPMDWDYT

-649 YYHCTGVDWNGTDTI
+649 YYHCTGADWNGTDTI

-729 LKTYDANH
+729 LKTYDANN

-784 GAKVFIKDITLVEV
+784 GAKIFIKDITLVEV

-850 ATGAI
+850 ETGAI
-855 LLYLA
+855 LLYA
-860 DHGLVAGDT
+860 TDHGLVAGDT

-878 YWFNG
+878 YWYNG
-883 IPETVVAFGEAAE
+883 IPETVVVLGDACE
-896 IAHGDAPAPKEMT
+896 IAHGDAPAPKEIT
-909 IAQLLAN
+909 IAQLLDN
-916 YDANLLRYIV
+916 YDANLLRLIV
-926 IKDVKVTDG
+926 LKDVVVTDG

-944 IAQADGNTIAVYAQ
+944 IAEGSGSTVAVYAQ
-958 INNGGLVL
+958 IKNGGLTL
-966 EEGAQGDFI
+966 TEGDTGDLV
-975 TIPAYYKAN
+975 TIPGYYNAN

-994 FTKAAQG
+994 FTKKTPVG
-1001 STGEDLGGSEDV
+1001 NSGEDLDDPTDV
-1013 NPWN
+1013 DPWK